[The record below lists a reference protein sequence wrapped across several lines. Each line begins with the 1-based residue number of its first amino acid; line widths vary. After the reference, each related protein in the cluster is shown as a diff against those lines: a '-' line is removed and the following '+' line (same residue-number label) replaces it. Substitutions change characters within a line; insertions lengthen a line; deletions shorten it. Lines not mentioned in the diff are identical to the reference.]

1 MDQVS
6 QRFWEW
12 VQKCQGP
19 EFWVPA
25 IAACGGAIVML
36 VLLIALVALVRFVRR
51 RRAGEADEEPE
62 LASIDVGALAP
73 IGPPASG
80 PRLAVYGTPV
90 RLTILAIAPV
100 GRDNHLPDLLEIPSL
115 MDQLVPGMKRIMET
129 HHPEIVCWPSQLSS
143 HGFVRSFFQH
153 VRLPGDKGR
162 ETPWCSV
169 AGKFRAAGQHYLA
182 GLVMCGPC
190 DNGLNQV
197 EVRHDG
203 LWNDILR
210 IQES

>member
-1 MDQVS
+1 VDQAT
-6 QRFWEW
+6 QQFWDL
-12 VQKCQGP
+12 VQKCQRP
-19 EFWVPA
+19 EFWIPA
-25 IAACGGAIVML
+25 ISAFGGAVVMMV
-36 VLLIALVALVRFVRR
+36 VLFALVWFVRR
-51 RRAGEADEEPE
+51 RRAGAVDEEPQ

-73 IGPPASG
+73 IGPPADS
-80 PRLAVYGTPV
+80 PRLTVYGTPV

-100 GRDNHLPDLLEIPSL
+100 GRDSQLPDALDIPAL
-115 MDQLVPGMKRIMET
+115 MDQLVPGMKRIVET

-143 HGFVRSFFQH
+143 HGFVRSFFQL

-169 AGKFRAAGQHYLA
+169 AGKFRASGRHYLA
-182 GLVMCGPC
+182 GLVMCGQC